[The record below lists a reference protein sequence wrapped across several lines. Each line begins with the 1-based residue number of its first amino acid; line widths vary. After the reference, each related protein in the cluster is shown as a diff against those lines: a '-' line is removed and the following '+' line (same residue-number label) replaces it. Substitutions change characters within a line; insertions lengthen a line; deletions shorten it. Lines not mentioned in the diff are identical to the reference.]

1 MTVIMKK
8 TFYII
13 LAAALTLTSCM
24 KDLDQRPVTD
34 TESSEAEVYSTA
46 EGFGSVLAK
55 IYASYVIVGQEKGG
69 GNADISSNNGQDF
82 LRCWFNL
89 QEDAT
94 DEVAST
100 WLSGD
105 KVADLT
111 YMSWDSSD
119 PWVSDAYYR
128 LFYTIALCNEFL
140 RHSGAA
146 SSFGDSDRAAV
157 EAYCSEA
164 RFLRALAYWA
174 VLDLFGQGPFVD
186 ETMPVGAY
194 MPEAYDAAKLFDYIE
209 SELTAISLPSRTAAE
224 YGRASEAAAWALLAR
239 LYLNAETYGAGNHYT
254 DCITYC
260 KKVREAGYSLES
272 DWSKLFNADNHLRT
286 NEIIFPFVVDADNT
300 VTWGATTLIICG
312 QCGNEN
318 NQNPADYGLDK
329 GWGMFRVRGELP
341 ALFGDGDSRRRFY
354 TDDSS
359 QWFTGA
365 IDDQSQGWFSE
376 KWSNL
381 TDTGAAA
388 SASAEDG
395 VSTDWPFLRL
405 ADVYL
410 MEAEAVLRGGSGTTR
425 SEALNLVNELRR
437 RAYGSTAG
445 NISDSDFS
453 LDFILDERGRE
464 MYHEAV
470 RRTDL
475 RRFGRFT
482 TGAYLWQWKGGA
494 LDGRSVD
501 DKYNIYPIPAPELS
515 ANTNLKNEKY

>member
-1 MTVIMKK
+1 MKK
-8 TFYII
+8 TIYI
-13 LAAALTLTSCM
+13 LAAFLLLASCV
-24 KDLDQRPVTD
+24 KDLDQRPVTA
-34 TESSEAEVYSTA
+34 TESDDKQVYSTA
-46 EGFGSVLAK
+46 EGFSGVLAK
-55 IYASYVIVGQEKGG
+55 IYASFTIVGQEKGG

-94 DEVAST
+94 DEVACT

-105 KVADLT
+105 KVTGLT

-128 LFYTIALCNEFL
+128 LYYTIALCNEFL
-140 RHSGAA
+140 RHLPDSEA
-146 SSFGDSDRAAV
+146 FGDADRAAV
-157 EAYCSEA
+157 AQYANEA
-164 RFLRALAYWA
+164 RFLRALSYWF

-186 ETMPVGAY
+186 EKMPVGAY
-194 MPEAYDAAKLFDYIE
+194 MPEAYDSAKLFAYIE
-209 SELTAISLPSRTAAE
+209 SELKAVQLPSRTAVE

-239 LYLNAETYGAGNHYT
+239 LYLNAGVYGAGNHYS
-254 DCITYC
+254 DCIDYC
-260 KKVREAGYSLES
+260 EKVRKAGYSLEP

-286 NEIIFPFVVDADNT
+286 NEIIFPFVIDATNT
-300 VTWGATTLIICG
+300 VTWGATTLIIAG

-318 NQNPADYGLDK
+318 NQNPANYGLDK

-341 ALFGDGDSRRRFY
+341 AFFGDVASSRDARCKFY

-376 KWSNL
+376 KWTNL
-381 TDTGAAA
+381 TDAGVAA
-388 SASAEDG
+388 SASAENG

-410 MEAEAVLRGGSGTTR
+410 MEAEAQLRGGQGVSR
-425 SEALNLVNELRR
+425 SDVFSLVKQIRQ
-437 RAYGSTAG
+437 RAGASE
-445 NISDSDFS
+445 ISDDDFT
-453 LDFILDERGRE
+453 LDFILDERARE
-464 MYHEAV
+464 LYHEAL

-475 RRFGRFT
+475 IRFGRFT
-482 TGAYLWQWKGGA
+482 TNAYLWQWKGGA
-494 LDGRSVD
+494 LDGRAVD
-501 DKYNIYPIPAPELS
+501 DKYNIYPIPAAELS
-515 ANTNLKNEKY
+515 ANTNLKNDKY